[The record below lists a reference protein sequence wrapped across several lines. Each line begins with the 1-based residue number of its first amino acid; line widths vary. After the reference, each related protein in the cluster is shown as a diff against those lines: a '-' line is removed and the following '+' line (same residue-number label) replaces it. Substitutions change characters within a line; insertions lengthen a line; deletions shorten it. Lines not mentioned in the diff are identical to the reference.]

1 MAAACGASA
10 GHRHGDRC
18 QGAGVMNA
26 RSIAMTIDQV
36 AVRFG
41 GLVAISDMSFEVG
54 EGEIVSLIGPNG
66 AGKTTAFNVM
76 TGFLTPSAGRVTYRN
91 TALAGLKPH
100 EIADLGLIR
109 TFQRTSVFP
118 NDTVYDNLM
127 IGLHRQ
133 SRVRLLDAILG
144 LPGARASE
152 RRLRQR
158 ASELLEWVGLERRA
172 HDAAGSLSYGE
183 QRLVGVALALAAEP
197 SMLLLDEPVSGMNAS
212 ETHRFIEL
220 IRGIRDRGITILLVE
235 HDMPMVMTV
244 SDRIV
249 VLNYGRIIAEGTP
262 DVIRNDP
269 AVIEAYLG
277 HGAGRA

>member
-1 MAAACGASA
+1 MT
-10 GHRHGDRC
+10 
-18 QGAGVMNA
+18 A

-41 GLVAISDMSFEVG
+41 GLVAISDMSFTVG

-100 EIADLGLIR
+100 QIADLGLIR

-118 NDTVYDNLM
+118 NDTVHDNLL

-133 SRVRLLDAILG
+133 GRVRLIDAILG

-158 ASELLEWVGLERRA
+158 AGELLEWVGLERRA

-212 ETHRFIEL
+212 ETHRFVEL
-220 IRGIRDRGITILLVE
+220 IRSIRDRGITILLVE

-277 HGAGRA
+277 HGAGHA

>member
-1 MAAACGASA
+1 MMTAPT
-10 GHRHGDRC
+10 
-18 QGAGVMNA
+18 
-26 RSIAMTIDQV
+26 IALKVEQV
-36 AVRFG
+36 AIRFG
-41 GLVAISDMSFEVG
+41 GLVALSNLNFTVR

-66 AGKTTAFNVM
+66 AGKTTAFNVI
-76 TGFLTPSAGRVTYRN
+76 TGFLGPTHGTVSYRGTTLN
-91 TALAGLKPH
+91 GLKPH

-133 SRVRLLDAILG
+133 GRTGLIEAILG
-144 LPGARASE
+144 LPRARSSE
-152 RRLRQR
+152 RKAHQR
-158 ASELLEWVGLERRA
+158 AGELLEWIGLNRRA
-172 HDAAGSLSYGE
+172 FDPAGSLSYGE

-212 ETHRFIEL
+212 ETQDFVEL
-220 IRGIRDRGITILLVE
+220 VRKIRDRGVTILLVE
-235 HDMPMVMTV
+235 HDMPMVMSV

-249 VLNYGRIIAEGTP
+249 VLNYGRIIAEGP
-262 DVIRNDP
+262 PEVIRNDP

-277 HGAGRA
+277 QGAMHA

>member
-1 MAAACGASA
+1 MTA
-10 GHRHGDRC
+10 R
-18 QGAGVMNA
+18 GV
-26 RSIAMTIDQV
+26 AMTIDQV

-41 GLVAISDMSFEVG
+41 GLVAISDMSFTVG

-76 TGFLTPSAGRVTYRN
+76 TGFLTPSAGRVTYQG
-91 TALAGLKPH
+91 TTLTGLKPH

-118 NDTVYDNLM
+118 NDTVYDNLL

-133 SRVRLLDAILG
+133 GRVRLLDAILG

-152 RRLRQR
+152 RRLRQK
-158 ASELLEWVGLERRA
+158 ASELIEWVGLERRA

-212 ETHRFIEL
+212 ETHRFVEL
-220 IRGIRDRGITILLVE
+220 IRGVRDRGITILLVE

-277 HGAGRA
+277 HGAARA

>member
-1 MAAACGASA
+1 M
-10 GHRHGDRC
+10 
-18 QGAGVMNA
+18 MTA

-41 GLVAISDMSFEVG
+41 GLVAISDMSFTVG

-100 EIADLGLIR
+100 QIADLGLIR

-118 NDTVYDNLM
+118 NDTVHDNLL

-133 SRVRLLDAILG
+133 GRVRLIDAILG

-158 ASELLEWVGLERRA
+158 AGELLEWVGLERRA

-212 ETHRFIEL
+212 ETHRFVEL
-220 IRGIRDRGITILLVE
+220 IRSIRDRGITILLVE

-277 HGAGRA
+277 HGAGHA